1 MLWLSSRILKSNAF
15 TFSNVQ
21 LSKAQTLKLEKES
34 VAMEQQLQEL
44 RVHANNEKNE
54 RE

>member
-1 MLWLSSRILKSNAF
+1 MSLLILKSNIF
-15 TFSNVQ
+15 NFSNVQ

-44 RVHANNEKNE
+44 RMHANNEKNE

>member
-1 MLWLSSRILKSNAF
+1 M
-15 TFSNVQ
+15 
-21 LSKAQTLKLEKES
+21 SKAQTLKLEKES

-54 RE
+54 REWASLNVIGLIYI